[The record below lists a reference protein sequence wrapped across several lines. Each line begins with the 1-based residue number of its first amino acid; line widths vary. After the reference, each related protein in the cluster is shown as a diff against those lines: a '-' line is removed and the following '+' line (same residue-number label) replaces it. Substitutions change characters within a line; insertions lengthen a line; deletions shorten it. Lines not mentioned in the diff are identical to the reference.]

1 MANND
6 LSATDVALG
15 TAVVGLGI
23 VHWLISILFPIA
35 IIIIMLKS
43 CS

>member
-23 VHWLISILFPIA
+23 VHWLISILFPSQ
-35 IIIIMLKS
+35 LLLL
-43 CS
+43 C